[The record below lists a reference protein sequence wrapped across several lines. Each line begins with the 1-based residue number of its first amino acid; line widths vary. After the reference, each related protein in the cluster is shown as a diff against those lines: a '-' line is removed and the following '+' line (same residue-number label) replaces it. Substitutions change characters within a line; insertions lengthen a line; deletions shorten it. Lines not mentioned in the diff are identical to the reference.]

1 MKSFAKNLAWTFT
14 AVAVMLCVSLLFAQ
28 QKSGIQGGPAL
39 TGRQSEVLALTLDSV
54 LADTPIIDFS
64 TSSSGQIIIP
74 SGSSITT
81 LTYNTGYDST
91 VTFVPLNTSA
101 GVAVTQTV
109 SAGKSYD
116 LPASVIG
123 SRLIKITVNADGA
136 VVFITKG

>member
-1 MKSFAKNLAWTFT
+1 MKTLRDFVVLTVVVTVTLA
-14 AVAVMLCVSLLFAQ
+14 AAFAQ
-28 QKSGIQGGPAL
+28 TRSGIQGGQSL
-39 TGRQSEVLALTLDSV
+39 VGRQSEVLALTLDSV
-54 LADTPIIDFS
+54 LADTPIVDFG

-74 SGSSITT
+74 SGSPITT

-116 LPASVIG
+116 LPAAVIG

-136 VVFITKG
+136 VIFINKG